1 MAESSL
7 GLESGKGASLF
18 ERRRRAAEQSALV
31 KEAEESKSDAVN
43 TTRSTF
49 QDPINS
55 KAGIVRKSSFRSS
68 QNEKITPPK
77 PSPKPKSVIEQIAP
91 PPVEEVAPPT
101 VKESPPS
108 PPPPVVETKREE
120 TTGSTQIK
128 REAKISETVA
138 VSDKVSFTVTVE
150 QTDVTDTLAEQ
161 TLQNTGSMLDQVA
174 GKLSNLKARQ
184 NDDEDDVFAQV
195 NPALHQRMDENG
207 EIVYDDP
214 GSVKD
219 IRKKFGVRTNP
230 EFAQPR
236 GAPLLSGRNSR
247 SSSIAQEPQSLNS
260 SMTSESPKRLSQHR
274 YSTEADK
281 IFKEAI
287 DQTQNSRPTSQSSLP
302 PVDRLP
308 PRPKPKPK
316 PKPERKTSR
325 PSSTSIPGYLQAQN
339 TDILSQIENIN
350 KMTINYDSFD
360 AAIADFYSNVSK
372 LDSAVTP
379 PVSG

>member
-1 MAESSL
+1 VNPEPSTIVSIMAESSL

-68 QNEKITPPK
+68 QNEKVTPPK
-77 PSPKPKSVIEQIAP
+77 PAPKPRPVVEQIAP
-91 PPVEEVAPPT
+91 PPVEEIVPPT
-101 VKESPPS
+101 VKESTPT
-108 PPPPVVETKREE
+108 PPPPVVETQREE

-184 NDDEDDVFAQV
+184 NDDEDDVFAQG
-195 NPALHQRMDENG
+195 MW
-207 EIVYDDP
+207 I
-214 GSVKD
+214 
-219 IRKKFGVRTNP
+219 
-230 EFAQPR
+230 
-236 GAPLLSGRNSR
+236 
-247 SSSIAQEPQSLNS
+247 SL
-260 SMTSESPKRLSQHR
+260 
-274 YSTEADK
+274 
-281 IFKEAI
+281 F
-287 DQTQNSRPTSQSSLP
+287 
-302 PVDRLP
+302 
-308 PRPKPKPK
+308 
-316 PKPERKTSR
+316 
-325 PSSTSIPGYLQAQN
+325 
-339 TDILSQIENIN
+339 
-350 KMTINYDSFD
+350 F
-360 AAIADFYSNVSK
+360 F
-372 LDSAVTP
+372 
-379 PVSG
+379 